1 MLKVFNFG
9 NITIILFFAF
19 LLFVNS
25 SRVVVV
31 QILWEVIIN
40 DYSFIFAILKTLYLY
55 YLLIIFI
62 IFILEVIPFGSRVDA
77 PPILSSFPRK
87 GNIFRVLEIFLRFFI
102 FKILLK
108 QLN

>member
-1 MLKVFNFG
+1 M
-9 NITIILFFAF
+9 
-19 LLFVNS
+19 
-25 SRVVVV
+25 VV

-40 DYSFIFAILKTLYLY
+40 DYSFIFAILKTLYL
-55 YLLIIFI
+55 LLIIFI

-87 GNIFRVLEIFLRFFI
+87 GNIFRVLEIFLRFSI